1 MNYQFSFRVIEQNL
15 PYILSGLG
23 NTLFVTGLSILIAS
37 VIAIAIGVAEESR
50 IKLLTIPTRAYVE
63 VFRNTPV
70 LVQLMW
76 IYYCMPIFLGVGLDA
91 MTSAIVALTLCAS
104 AYLAEIVRAG
114 IQSVDAGEVEAS
126 RAIGMSRLQ
135 TMRRIVLPQALV
147 TMIPAL
153 INTFVSF
160 LKYSALV
167 SVIGVADLTY
177 RAQVLSSTTFR
188 PLEFYTAIA
197 VIYFVICSGVSL
209 FGRWAEK
216 RMAI

>member
-1 MNYQFSFRVIEQNL
+1 MEYKFSFRVITENL
-15 PYILSGLG
+15 PYILNGLG
-23 NTLFVTGLSILIAS
+23 NTLFVTSVSIIVAGLLA
-37 VIAIAIGVAEESR
+37 VAIGVAEQSR
-50 IKLLTIPTRAYVE
+50 VKLVAVPTRAYVE
-63 VFRNTPV
+63 IFRNTPV

-76 IYYCMPIFLGVGLDA
+76 IYYCMPIFLGIGLDA

-114 IQSVDAGEVEAS
+114 IQSVDAGEIEAS
-126 RAIGMSRLQ
+126 RSIGMSRLQ
-135 TMRRIVLPQALV
+135 TMRRIILPQAFV

-160 LKYSALV
+160 LKYSSLV

-197 VIYFVICSGVSL
+197 VIYFIICSGVSL
-209 FGRWAEK
+209 LGRWAERK
-216 RMAI
+216 LAI

>member
-23 NTLFVTGLSILIAS
+23 NTLFVTGISIVGAAL
-37 VIAIAIGVAEESR
+37 IAIGIGIAEESR
-50 IKLLTIPTRAYVE
+50 IKLLTIPMRIYVE

-76 IYYCMPIFLGVGLDA
+76 IYYCMPIFLGVGLEA

-114 IQSVDAGEVEAS
+114 IQSVDTGEVEAS

-197 VIYFVICSGVSL
+197 VIYFTVCSGVSL

-216 RMAI
+216 RLAI